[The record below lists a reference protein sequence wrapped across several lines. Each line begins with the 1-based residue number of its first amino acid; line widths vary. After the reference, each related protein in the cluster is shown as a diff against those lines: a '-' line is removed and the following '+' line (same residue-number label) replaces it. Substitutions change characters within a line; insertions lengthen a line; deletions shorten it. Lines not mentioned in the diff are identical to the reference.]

1 MFIVLRS
8 LINCILT
15 VFSPVASSLVSMMTE
30 YSATAIQHPSIVV
43 AGCLGLF
50 LSPYAVFQQSKLTQV
65 QALEQTNSVLEDEV
79 RFLQEQQQNIQSHVE
94 EIQSTAERGRVMQA
108 TLATVKSQDAQSL
121 QKLEQ
126 QVQESRN
133 ILARMEQTEQANQ
146 LQTFITLLVNAD
158 ADQNT
163 ILNSEKEVDQFL
175 QSLESTIDDVTWN
188 KEQIRQTIAQQKG
201 SMAALLELARQVIS
215 NPAPIAAAPVASVSK

>member
-1 MFIVLRS
+1 
-8 LINCILT
+8 
-15 VFSPVASSLVSMMTE
+15 MMTE
-30 YSATAIQHPSIVV
+30 YSVTAIQHPSIVV

-65 QALEQTNSVLEDEV
+65 QALEQTNSVLEDEL
-79 RFLQEQQQNIQSHVE
+79 RFLQEQQQKIQSHVQ
-94 EIQSTAERGRVMQA
+94 EIQATEQRGKAMQA
-108 TLATVKSQDAQSL
+108 TLAAVKGQDAQSL

-126 QVQESRN
+126 QVQESRT
-133 ILARMEQTEQANQ
+133 ILAHMEQTAQANQ

-163 ILNSEKEVDQFL
+163 ILNSDKEVEQFL

-201 SMAALLELARQVIS
+201 SMSAVMELARQVIA
-215 NPAPIAAAPVASVSK
+215 NPSLIAAAPVPTVAK